1 MPGILKDENVL
12 TLFITPPRS
21 VDPRKATPRPA
32 FPPRDFKNKI
42 LFLAKKSILCRQ
54 LVGPRR
60 RPTAHNTLLDNDSIQ
75 LHSTSKEGTRTHPP
89 EGNWV
94 AILPIF
100 GKLFLETVKA
110 IWEMEMYELIYYGNG
125 ENFGITQKRFGLF
138 LETAICEG
146 KQLSTRV
153 RTAHTTFPPAR
164 LQKRSLSRK
173 K

>member
-1 MPGILKDENVL
+1 
-12 TLFITPPRS
+12 
-21 VDPRKATPRPA
+21 
-32 FPPRDFKNKI
+32 
-42 LFLAKKSILCRQ
+42 
-54 LVGPRR
+54 
-60 RPTAHNTLLDNDSIQ
+60 
-75 LHSTSKEGTRTHPP
+75 
-89 EGNWV
+89 V

-164 LQKRSLSRK
+164 LQKQSLSRK
-173 K
+173 KQYKNNLKLVPATTRFCLLKTEPNRPLVKA